1 MHRIEIGNLRK
12 FRAVFSLCTNDFLM
26 FKAEQPE
33 KPDILQFVELSLLD
47 QLICDVA
54 FPDDAFNF
62 GIDGEE
68 ICAYDEVNFY

>member
-1 MHRIEIGNLRK
+1 
-12 FRAVFSLCTNDFLM
+12 M
-26 FKAEQPE
+26 FKADDGN

-68 ICAYDEVNFY
+68 ICAYDEVLSFLLKIE

>member
-1 MHRIEIGNLRK
+1 MNRIEIGNLRK
-12 FRAVFSLCTNDFLM
+12 FRAFFSLCTNDFLM
-26 FKAEQPE
+26 FKAEGG
-33 KPDILQFVELSLLD
+33 KPDILQFVELNLMD

>member
-1 MHRIEIGNLRK
+1 
-12 FRAVFSLCTNDFLM
+12 M
-26 FKAEQPE
+26 FKAGGG
-33 KPDILQFVELSLLD
+33 KPDILQFVELNLLD